1 MNYYSEET
9 IKKLNSYKYQ
19 IVATFFVIIALLISI
34 TIIKDLYDQTLTG
47 RNYNKSIVK
56 RSKIVALIILITT
69 FYFLFVVYTNY
80 VKNRNK
86 DNFLF
91 LVASE
96 LVALA
101 AIIRFLNINKTDVS
115 NEGDL
120 I

>member
-1 MNYYSEET
+1 M
-9 IKKLNSYKYQ
+9 
-19 IVATFFVIIALLISI
+19 
-34 TIIKDLYDQTLTG
+34 
-47 RNYNKSIVK
+47 
-56 RSKIVALIILITT
+56 
-69 FYFLFVVYTNY
+69 YTNY

-101 AIIRFLNINKTDVS
+101 AIIMFLNINKTDVS